1 MLQRYRGLQKRGWKF
16 SGGRSEASEQF
27 LCLNLKRTN
36 KFKIITT
43 TTPTVGLYH
52 YHRRDRDLFQ
62 AEVPGRPFF

>member
-1 MLQRYRGLQKRGWKF
+1 MESWRRAVINKDDPCAAEIQGI
-16 SGGRSEASEQF
+16 